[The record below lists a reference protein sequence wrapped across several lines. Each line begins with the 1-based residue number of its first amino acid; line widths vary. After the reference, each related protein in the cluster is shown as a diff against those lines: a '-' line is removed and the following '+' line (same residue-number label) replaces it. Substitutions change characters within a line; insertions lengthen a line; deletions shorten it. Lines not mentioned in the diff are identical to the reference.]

1 MNSDGKLKLR
11 KFLKEALEKHGDQGE
26 LNDSESLFVSGRLD
40 SFSMMQLVMQLEEAF
55 GLDFSTVDFDVSLI
69 DSLDEIAAFVDAN
82 AECLSPGLAGA
93 AKKIDDGP
101 LSA

>member
-11 KFLKEALEKHGDQGE
+11 KFLKEALEKHADHGE
-26 LNDSESLFVSGRLD
+26 LDDSESLFVSGRLD

-55 GLDFSTVDFDVSLI
+55 GLDFSAVDFDVSLI

-82 AECLSPGLAGA
+82 AS
-93 AKKIDDGP
+93 
-101 LSA
+101 S

>member
-1 MNSDGKLKLR
+1 MNVDGKLKLR

-26 LNDSESLFVSGRLD
+26 LSDSESLFVSGRLD

-69 DSLDEIAAFVDAN
+69 DSLDEIEAFVDAN
-82 AECLSPGLAGA
+82 A
-93 AKKIDDGP
+93 
-101 LSA
+101 SA

>member
-82 AECLSPGLAGA
+82 AECLIPEWQAPQ
-93 AKKIDDGP
+93 KKIDDGP